1 MCITAF
7 CFFTVP
13 QSVPEP
19 IRRTWFKGDPQNPT
33 VEVPCFNIIRP
44 SFGNERE
51 CSFMLKNLVQGE
63 SDGEY
68 RLKLE
73 WGQGKVYI
81 FPQTVKITVKGWLC
95 VCMYAVLTQKVA
107 HTSRLIY
114 SISQNIV
121 FRAQPETN
129 YKRPTTHSGRE
140 GGDIL

>member
-1 MCITAF
+1 MRKFFLFWFLISDPDELTNFSIRVKDNFTGEAGLCINAF

-33 VEVPCFNIIRP
+33 VEVPFRP
-44 SFGNERE
+44 SSAGRFRGERE

-68 RLKLE
+68 RLKRQWEL
-73 WGQGKVYI
+73 GKVYI

-95 VCMYAVLTQKVA
+95 VCM
-107 HTSRLIY
+107 
-114 SISQNIV
+114 
-121 FRAQPETN
+121 
-129 YKRPTTHSGRE
+129 
-140 GGDIL
+140 